1 MSPVARRKRPKKH
14 QNHERWLVTYS
25 DLITLLLV
33 FFIVMFAMSTIDKTR
48 FATLAQSLYQALHPG
63 QQIPLNGMG
72 TTALLNSGD
81 QNNGTQFPDNL
92 TAPNGASKQ
101 TAQNQSQSSLQDQ
114 QQLDQLFKE
123 IQQYISAHHLNGE
136 VQVEDQARGVQIT
149 MRDVALFNTGQAV
162 LLPGAQHI
170 ISGFVP
176 FFKQITNSIVVEGYT
191 DTQPIDTPIY
201 PSNWELS
208 AARAM
213 SVVRFLSNHGI
224 DPTRLAGMGYGQYH
238 NVAPNNT
245 PAGRQANR
253 RVNIVVLRKAYSPG
267 TAQTLPAGN

>member
-1 MSPVARRKRPKKH
+1 M
-14 QNHERWLVTYS
+14 
-25 DLITLLLV
+25 
-33 FFIVMFAMSTIDKTR
+33 MFAMSTIDKTR

-92 TAPNGASKQ
+92 TASNGSSKQ
-101 TAQNQSQSSLQDQ
+101 NVQNQSQSALADQ
-114 QQLDQLFKE
+114 QQLDQLYKE
-123 IQQYISAHHLNGE
+123 IQQYIAAHHLSGE
-136 VQVEDQARGVQIT
+136 VQVEDQARGIQIT

-176 FFKQITNSIVVEGYT
+176 FFKHITNSIVVEGYT

-213 SVVRFLSNHGI
+213 SVVRFLSYHGI

-253 RVNIVVLRKAYSPG
+253 RVNIVVLRKAYTPG
-267 TAQTLPAGN
+267 TVQTLPTGN